1 MADAFH
7 ITMHNGTQAAAD
19 AFGVDLLFRSAPKF
33 DPEQQ
38 VSALNADT
46 FHQVERLV
54 HGTSDFWVM
63 IAERTRGV
71 LIFGCT
77 ILFIGI

>member
-38 VSALNADT
+38 VSALNAGT
-46 FHQVERLV
+46 FHQVERIV
-54 HGTSDFWVM
+54 HGTGDFRVM
-63 IAERTRGV
+63 IAKRAQGL
-71 LIFGCT
+71 LIFGCI